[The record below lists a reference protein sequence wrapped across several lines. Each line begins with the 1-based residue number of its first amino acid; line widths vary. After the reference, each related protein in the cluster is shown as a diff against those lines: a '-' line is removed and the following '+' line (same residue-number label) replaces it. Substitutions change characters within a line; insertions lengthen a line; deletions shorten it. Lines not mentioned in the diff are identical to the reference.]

1 MAIFQCSAS
10 GMVRYT
16 RKARRVVFYAC
27 EQAVREMSKEVT
39 SEHLLVGLLR
49 ADQSLAARCG
59 LTIDWVRNEV
69 TKAPREFRVATGL
82 ALSEAAKQVI
92 MLAAEEREH
101 LCHKHTGTEHLLLGI
116 IRSGSDAARMLEQR
130 GLTIDR
136 ARHVVSQQS
145 QCVEWEKAE
154 PVLPST
160 GLLSV
165 NRRAPLIQS

>member
-1 MAIFQCSAS
+1 
-10 GMVRYT
+10 
-16 RKARRVVFYAC
+16 
-27 EQAVREMSKEVT
+27 MSKEVT

-116 IRSGSDAARMLEQR
+116 IRSGSDDCENARTER
-130 GLTIDR
+130 IDHR
-136 ARHVVSQQS
+136 SCASRSQP
-145 QCVEWEKAE
+145 EK
-154 PVLPST
+154 SMCRM
-160 GLLSV
+160 GKG
-165 NRRAPLIQS
+165 